1 MTHLHSLHFAKRLRR
16 LINNTLK
23 VFISETK
30 NTPCTNIN
38 SAGVFCFT
46 CTRRSPSPAAGAARG
61 ALALAGRLCLRG
73 ACTCG
78 VIALAGY
85 LCLRDVC
92 TCGALVLAGRL
103 HLRGAYISWENVYL
117 HEILQK
123 MTPFS
128 CIFKCFTDV
137 SREFQQPQKNVKKLN
152 VGISTILGH
161 VFFTLSLE
169 HK

>member
-78 VIALAGY
+78 VIALAGH
-85 LCLRDVC
+85 LCLRDAC

-103 HLRGAYISWENVYL
+103 RLWGAYISWENVYL

>member
-103 HLRGAYISWENVYL
+103 HLRGTCACGTLALAGRLCLRGVCACGALTFLGKMYIYT
-117 HEILQK
+117 K
-123 MTPFS
+123 F
-128 CIFKCFTDV
+128 FK
-137 SREFQQPQKNVKKLN
+137 K
-152 VGISTILGH
+152 
-161 VFFTLSLE
+161 
-169 HK
+169 

>member
-61 ALALAGRLCLRG
+61 ALALVGHLHLRSAYACG
-73 ACTCG
+73 AL
-78 VIALAGY
+78 ALAGY
-85 LCLRDVC
+85 LCLRDVCACGTFALAGHLCLRGVC

-103 HLRGAYISWENVYL
+103 HLRGACACGAFALVGRL
-117 HEILQK
+117 HFLGK
-123 MTPFS
+123 
-128 CIFKCFTDV
+128 CIFTRN
-137 SREFQQPQKNVKKLN
+137 SSKNDPIFVY
-152 VGISTILGH
+152 
-161 VFFTLSLE
+161 F
-169 HK
+169 